1 MLEVLHELVDAVHS
15 LKAITGNRRAELH
28 ELLDAD
34 GPLTGDDRTNS
45 DIIRVTPSGKTGD
58 GPISQEEKANPD
70 IIRVSEPG
78 GYGAGDVPAG
88 A

>member
-28 ELLDAD
+28 ELLD
-34 GPLTGDDRTNS
+34 
-45 DIIRVTPSGKTGD
+45 
-58 GPISQEEKANPD
+58 KAA
-70 IIRVSEPG
+70 EPEDAAAETQAEPEAAHP
-78 GYGAGDVPAG
+78 GAGDVPAG